1 MTISLTINPS
11 YERLLRM
18 KKAARMKEKLHREQM
33 KEAGR
38 IAREK
43 QAQEEKA
50 KHSHSLRER
59 AERDWRRYNE
69 AEVREHQHVIKVLL
83 PELCKVGAARMD
95 DVSIDAASIPQKAVR
110 GRPKLKNE
118 DILYCAILKVYS
130 NRASRYSAGLMKM
143 VENMNIIER
152 APHFNAVSKFLNRE
166 DITVH
171 LRDMLR
177 LSALP
182 LSSLEN
188 KFAIDSSGFRTTA
201 YNSWMPEKYHVKV
214 KNVWLKAHIASGVL
228 TNIIT
233 DAKITNGNS
242 ADVTEFRELLGN
254 TTEVFDV
261 DEIYADKG
269 YLARYNLQFAED
281 RDIAAFIPFKKNT
294 RGLSRGSSAWYHAY
308 QMFTE
313 HPEEFYSHY
322 HLRSNVETTFSC
334 VKEKLGETLKSKNER
349 AQINELYCKLIAY
362 NLTVVNKAMLI
373 HEVQP
378 EFSSVELRVEEGSNR
393 AAV

>member
-1 MTISLTINPS
+1 
-11 YERLLRM
+11 
-18 KKAARMKEKLHREQM
+18 MKEKLHREQM
-33 KEAGR
+33 REANQ

-50 KHSHSLRER
+50 KHTNPSREHVR
-59 AERDWRRYNE
+59 RDWARYNE

-83 PELCKVGAARMD
+83 PELCKVGAERMGD
-95 DVSIDAASIPQKAVR
+95 SSIDAEYIPQKTGR

-130 NRASRYSAGLMKM
+130 NRASRYSAGLMEM
-143 VENMNIIER
+143 VENMSIINR
-152 APHFNAVSKFLNRE
+152 APHFNAISKFLNRE
-166 DITVH
+166 DVTVH

-182 LSSLEN
+182 LSPLET

-201 YNSWMPEKYHVKV
+201 YNSWMPEKHRVKV

-233 DAKITNGNS
+233 DAKITDGNAS
-242 ADVTEFRELLGN
+242 DVLEFRELLGN
-254 TTEVFDV
+254 TMEIFDAAEV
-261 DEIYADKG
+261 YADKG
-269 YLARYNLQFAED
+269 YIARYNLQFAED
-281 RDIAAFIPFKKNT
+281 RDIAAFIPFRKSD
-294 RGLSRGSSAWYHAY
+294 RSLARGSPAWYHAH
-308 QMFTE
+308 QRFTE
-313 HPEEFYSHY
+313 NPEEFYSHY

-334 VKEKLGETLKSKNER
+334 IKEKLGETLKSKNKC

-362 NLTVVNKAMLI
+362 NLTVVNKAMLMY
-373 HEVQP
+373 EVQP
-378 EFSSVELRVEEGSNR
+378 DFLSVNLRVENDSN
-393 AAV
+393 AAEV